1 MANKFPLIF
10 DTTDGNKIK
19 ELPSGDNLNLQ
30 GSSIV
35 DVVNINALGSV
46 QANALVV
53 QTISVGGNS
62 IAGVALTGD
71 YNALLNRPNI
81 FSGDYNDLNN
91 RPVIFSGSYSDLTNK
106 PVIPTAISQLAN
118 DAGYITNVTAI
129 VSVSNVVGL
138 ADVAITNNYND
149 LSNKPDVITR
159 SEFTNGAL
167 TIDVTNTGNLTGSV
181 FAENGTLLVDH
192 INGYI
197 PGSTI
202 FGLISADI
210 NSNNTSA
217 FNNVSAVRLSA
228 ALMNTEDIQVEGNIL
243 GDDSSLLIDGKTGR
257 HFGTF
262 LGTLNGDIDRTSNK
276 LTIQAGN
283 GIDILPTGILNVPNA
298 TDILVNA
305 TNAITLTGALLVEL
319 SSNSGEIVLDA
330 DTINIGNAN
339 STINFSYATL
349 TGISVA
355 GVGNFT
361 FAGSVIDTDDSSAI
375 SITPAVVIQ
384 SDLTVQ
390 NDLTILGA
398 INTSGS
404 GAPEIISESDILL
417 TAIDRISISSSPL
430 KLASFTTS
438 QRDVLTAQSG
448 DMVYNTTTNKFQGY
462 ANGSWVDLH

>member
-129 VSVSNVVGL
+129 VPVSNVTGISE
-138 ADVAITNNYND
+138 VAVTNDYND
-149 LSNKPDVITR
+149 LDNLPDVIVR

-181 FAENGTLLVDH
+181 FSEANVLLVDH
-192 INGYI
+192 INGVVPAGVLSGTAGI
-197 PGSTI
+197 
-202 FGLISADI
+202 DI
-210 NSNNTSA
+210 NSVGNSA
-217 FNNVSAVRLSA
+217 FNQMSAVRLSVA
-228 ALMNTEDIQVEGNIL
+228 IATFEDLKLEGNL
-243 GDDSSLLIDGKTGR
+243 TADDSSLIIDGSTKR
-257 HFGTF
+257 LFGSF
-262 LGTLNGDIDRTSNK
+262 NGTLDGNITRTGSP
-276 LTIQAGN
+276 LLVTAVGGITLSPAGV
-283 GIDILPTGILNVPNA
+283 LNVPNA
-298 TDILVNA
+298 TNVTISATNLIELNA
-305 TNAITLTGALLVEL
+305 TSTLQLR
-319 SSNSGEIVLDA
+319 SSSGKVK
-330 DTINIGNAN
+330 
-339 STINFSYATL
+339 
-349 TGISVA
+349 
-355 GVGNFT
+355 
-361 FAGSVIDTDDSSAI
+361 
-375 SITPAVVIQ
+375 
-384 SDLTVQ
+384 
-390 NDLTILGA
+390 
-398 INTSGS
+398 
-404 GAPEIISESDILL
+404 IISQPPT
-417 TAIDRISISSSPL
+417 TARGAAGDEIGMIAFDQVYMFYC
-430 KLASFTTS
+430 KVDYTDGLAPIWVKQAWGDTT
-438 QRDVLTAQSG
+438 DWT
-448 DMVYNTTTNKFQGY
+448 
-462 ANGSWVDLH
+462 